1 MGIFRRKVPSHY
13 IPIHPDNITKKDWV
27 ILLEVGTI
35 VGAPTEKI
43 RVAVATLDKKIVKK
57 YNILLRKEHYL
68 VLEGYD
74 LRIHA
79 LYFCPQL
86 YKYNS
91 DKQLVALEGEEI
103 GNLLAQSVKDGVIE
117 RLPWYEPSN
126 TLSPE
131 PRISPT
137 AKADFDTMIVGDP
150 SA

>member
-1 MGIFRRKVPSHY
+1 M
-13 IPIHPDNITKKDWV
+13 
-27 ILLEVGTI
+27 
-35 VGAPTEKI
+35 
-43 RVAVATLDKKIVKK
+43 DKKIVKK

-74 LRIHA
+74 PRIHA
-79 LYFCPQL
+79 LYCFPQL

-103 GNLLAQSVKDGVIE
+103 GNLLAQSVKDEVIE

-137 AKADFDTMIVGDP
+137 AKADFDTMIVGEP